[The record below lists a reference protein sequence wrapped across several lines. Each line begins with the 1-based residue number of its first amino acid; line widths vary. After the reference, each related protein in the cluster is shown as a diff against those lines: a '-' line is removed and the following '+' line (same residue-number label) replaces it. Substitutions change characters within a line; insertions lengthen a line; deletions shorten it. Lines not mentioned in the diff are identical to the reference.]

1 MKESMKLSALWD
13 DEETEQ
19 EHPLLLLVVEQN
31 DNLFKL
37 VENENEENY
46 EMS

>member
-13 DEETEQ
+13 DEETGQ
-19 EHPLLLLVVEQN
+19 EHPFLLLVVEQN

-37 VENENEENY
+37 VENENEEND
-46 EMS
+46 EIS

>member
-1 MKESMKLSALWD
+1 MNLSALGD

-19 EHPLLLLVVEQN
+19 ELPLLLLVVEQN